1 MRACAHS
8 LSLIEGY
15 FLMTVDI
22 PARLR
27 SFLDYKIIERGLS
40 ENTRQSYSAA
50 LIDFFSFL
58 DHKGEPATL
67 EIRNYVASCFER
79 KLSARTVAHRV
90 SVLREF
96 FKFLQA
102 DGIIRRDPMIN
113 VEAPKGW
120 KRLPRYASQIE
131 VQQLIDAPGPPR
143 LGSGQGGS
151 VRPVL
156 GLRDRAI
163 CETFYASAI
172 RVSELVSIKLLD
184 LSLDRGLVTVFGKGS
199 KERLVPLGRPAI
211 DALRAYLIVRPSL
224 RYRGSPYLF
233 ISYRSPRLT
242 RQAICCVLR
251 ARARRAGI
259 AHVYPH
265 LLRHS
270 AATHMLG
277 NGANLRV
284 IQEIL
289 GHIDIGT
296 TEIYAHVSTEH
307 VTEVFRKCHPR
318 NNPNRAQM
326 WLFPAPSLAPG
337 FDVCVQC
344 RDPVCS
350 ESKCYCSMH
359 LQLANAASLRSRL
372 RKKEQSS
379 TLAHRRA
386 SGVHLADG
394 PQKEGEKAS

>member
-1 MRACAHS
+1 
-8 LSLIEGY
+8 
-15 FLMTVDI
+15 VDI
-22 PARLR
+22 PAQRIP
-27 SFLDYKIIERGLS
+27 FLDYKIIERGLS
-40 ENTRQSYSAA
+40 DNTRQSYSAA

-58 DHKGEPATL
+58 DHKKQPTQL
-67 EIRNYVASCFER
+67 EIRQYMACLFER
-79 KLSARTVAHRV
+79 ELSARTVAHRI
-90 SVLREF
+90 SVLKEF
-96 FKFLQA
+96 FKFLHV
-102 DGIIRRDPMIN
+102 GRIIRRDPMANI
-113 VEAPKGW
+113 EAPKGW

-131 VQQLIDAPGPPR
+131 VQQLIDAAGPR
-143 LGSGQGGS
+143 HRWGQGPACS
-151 VRPVL
+151 VL

-163 CETFYASAI
+163 CETLYASAI

-184 LSLDRGLVTVFGKGS
+184 LSLESGVVTVFGKGS
-199 KERLVPLGRPAI
+199 KERIVPLGRPAV
-211 DALRAYLIVRPSL
+211 DALRAYLSARPYL

-233 ISYRSPRLT
+233 IGYSTPKLT
-242 RQAICCVLR
+242 RQAVCYLLR
-251 ARARRAGI
+251 KRTQRAGLP
-259 AHVYPH
+259 HVYPH

-277 NGANLRV
+277 NGANLRI

-307 VTEVFRKCHPR
+307 VTEVFRRCHPR

-326 WLFPAPSLAPG
+326 WLFPLPSLLAPG
-337 FDVCVQC
+337 FNMCADC
-344 RDPVCS
+344 RNPVCS
-350 ESKCYCSMH
+350 KSKWYCSMH
-359 LQLANAASLRSRL
+359 LQLRNASSLRSRL